1 MKKIIIALLVV
12 LMLLGTYTII
22 NVEES
27 YVEEDY
33 VPINCVDINELS
45 TLPYEDTY
53 TYLEVLTD
61 MQHNNLI
68 SKEKINQFKVNN
80 SQTSTQSNQE
90 IRYAIFYM
98 ETYTFNKDKLL
109 GSNTYELQP
118 RIYLG
123 FVYDDTTSSPAKI
136 VSLDSPF
143 IFTKTGDKCI
153 FTGNIF
159 YKLESGSRFFVGVN
173 GDVYKTAKEVNERSS
188 IYYKTRS
195 KDYLRN
201 VAFDVKYYS
210 AELQP

>member
-1 MKKIIIALLVV
+1 MKKIIIVILVV
-12 LMLLGTYTII
+12 LILLGTYTNI
-22 NVEES
+22 NVEEN
-27 YVEEDY
+27 Y
-33 VPINCVDINELS
+33 VPIKCVDINELS

-53 TYLEVLTD
+53 TFQEVLTD

-80 SQTSTQSNQE
+80 IQTSTQSNQE

-123 FVYDDTTSSPAKI
+123 FLYDDSTSSPAKI

-153 FTGNIF
+153 FIGDIF
-159 YKLESGSRFFVGVN
+159 YKLESGNRFFVGIN
-173 GDVYKTAKEVNERSS
+173 GDVYKTAKEVNERSL

-201 VAFDVKYYS
+201 IAFDVKYYS

>member
-1 MKKIIIALLVV
+1 MKKIIIALLASLVV
-12 LMLLGTYTII
+12 LIFFGTYAS
-22 NVEES
+22 NSVKEK
-27 YVEEDY
+27 Y
-33 VPINCVDINELS
+33 VPIKCVDINELS

-53 TYLEVLTD
+53 TFQEVVTD

-68 SKEKINQFKVNN
+68 SKEKINQFRANN

-90 IRYAIFYM
+90 IRYAIFHM
-98 ETYTFNKDKLL
+98 ETYTFNKDKFL
-109 GSNTYELQP
+109 GSNTYVLQP

-123 FVYDDTTSSPAKI
+123 LLYNDSTSTPAKI

-153 FTGNIF
+153 FIGDIF
-159 YKLESGSRFFVGVN
+159 NKLESGNRFFIGIN
-173 GDVYKTAKEVNERSS
+173 GDAYKTSKEVKERSS
-188 IYYKTRS
+188 NSYSIRS

>member
-1 MKKIIIALLVV
+1 MKKIIIALLASLVV
-12 LMLLGTYTII
+12 II
-22 NVEES
+22 FFSIQANSVSEK
-27 YVEEDY
+27 YI
-33 VPINCVDINELS
+33 PLKCVDINELS

-53 TYLEVLTD
+53 TFQEVLTD

-68 SKEKINQFKVNN
+68 SKEKINQFRTNN

-90 IRYAIFYM
+90 IRYALFYM
-98 ETYTFNKDKLL
+98 EAYTFNKDKFL
-109 GSNTYELQP
+109 GSNTYVLQP

-123 FVYDDTTSSPAKI
+123 LLYDDSTFSPVKI

-143 IFTKTGDKCI
+143 IFTKTGDRCI
-153 FTGNIF
+153 FIGDIF
-159 YKLESGSRFFVGVN
+159 NKLESGNRFFMGIN
-173 GDVYKTAKEVNERSS
+173 GDVYKTAKEIKKRSS
-188 IYYKTRS
+188 ISYSTRS